1 MTTALVLSGVG
12 VGMMALQNSEAI
24 TKGVKA
30 VIAPCRSQWNLLSLL
45 PIPRGIAV
53 FVKTSH
59 MVAFA
64 GRSLCHV
71 RRQIDH
77 PLLSMGGA
85 VVNELVGGKTVVQ
98 ITARVVTI
106 TRIVLETTKLVDE
119 LSLDTSRLR
128 YASYFIGVATSAY
141 LSCVESKK
149 KTTTPW
155 IIQRLSF
162 FSERL
167 ADVVKK
173 IVRLNALFFE
183 LYDTINPGPHTR
195 AAVVENLF
203 IELHEIGCLVTR
215 SDQKV
220 VDLVEKNSS
229 LIDSIFSTVSLPWRA
244 KEIVL
249 FIERVEQKTGPLRE
263 LARGTRD
270 VVYGTLKEISGQF
283 VCHEIGGNSAY
294 EAALGAPRSAETG

>member
-1 MTTALVLSGVG
+1 MTTAIVLSGVG
-12 VGMMALQNSEAI
+12 VGIMALQNSEEI

-45 PIPRGIAV
+45 PIPRGVAL

-71 RRQIDH
+71 RRQMEH
-77 PLLSMGGA
+77 PVLSVGGI

-98 ITARVVTI
+98 ITARVVAI
-106 TRIVLETTKLVDE
+106 TRIVLETTKVVEE

-141 LSCVESKK
+141 LSCVESEK

-167 ADVVKK
+167 AEVVKK
-173 IVRLNALFFE
+173 IVRLNILFFE
-183 LYDTINPGPHTR
+183 LYDTINPGPHTK
-195 AAVVENLF
+195 AAVVDNLF
-203 IELHEIGCLVTR
+203 IELREIGCLLTS

-220 VDLVEKNSS
+220 VDLVAKNSS
-229 LIDSIFSTVSLPWRA
+229 LIDSIFSTISLPWRA

-249 FIERVEQKTGPLRE
+249 FIEKVEQKTGPLRE

-270 VVYGTLKEISGQF
+270 VVYGALREISAQF
-283 VCHEIGGNSAY
+283 VYREIEGNSAY
-294 EAALGAPRSAETG
+294 EAALGAPRSTETG